1 MDLFGENFVMKL
13 DEGRD
18 KNYSFMGVLLSFIF
32 LATLS
37 VFTYSKSLAWQ
48 EKQDVD
54 VMGAI
59 VENAFDYS
67 DKFSA
72 EEGLFIAAAI
82 TEYDNNTEVLEEAKY
97 GELIIK
103 HFDWGHTDGIKSVPK
118 PLSYHWC
125 SDKELGIT
133 RSDNTQIYPVYESS
147 LSEVLTYRKKFK
159 CIDPQDMV
167 IWGDFNSKKAQQIR
181 IEFEMCVDNP
191 ICESKENI

>member
-1 MDLFGENFVMKL
+1 MDIFGENFVMKL
-13 DEGRD
+13 DED
-18 KNYSFMGVLLSFIF
+18 KEKNYSFMGMLLSFIF

-82 TEYDNNTEVLEEAKY
+82 TEYDSNTERLEEAKY
-97 GELIIK
+97 GELVIK
-103 HFDWGHTDGIKSVPK
+103 HLGWGQ
-118 PLSYHWC
+118 
-125 SDKELGIT
+125 SDEIGIT
-133 RSDNTQIYPVYESS
+133 Y
-147 LSEVLTYRKKFK
+147 
-159 CIDPQDMV
+159 
-167 IWGDFNSKKAQQIR
+167 
-181 IEFEMCVDNP
+181 
-191 ICESKENI
+191 